1 MTLVDF
7 IKSINESKVNLIHE
21 SDSPEAAAKIY
32 PQFPIARLLSYQK
45 NLIHLVNEVNSHSL
59 GNKEHYETMLYL
71 IPKGRR
77 FAKLEKPEK
86 SEYVKVL
93 MDTYGVTDKVAQE
106 LCYTLRKD
114 QLESLVAEKNYG
126 GVVK

>member
-7 IKSINESKVNLIHE
+7 IKSINETKVNLIRT
-21 SDSPEAAAKIY
+21 SDAPQAAAKIY

-45 NLIHLVNEVNSHSL
+45 PLIHLVNEFNCHRL
-59 GNKEHYETMLYL
+59 ENDAHYEAHLYA

-86 SEYVKVL
+86 SDYAKKLVEIYGMSYEKAMEVCYVL
-93 MDTYGVTDKVAQE
+93 SQNNLDI
-106 LCYTLRKD
+106 
-114 QLESLVAEKNYG
+114 LVADRDYG
-126 GVVK
+126 GASK